1 MNEKLKEIEVLENQV
16 EEITNQLEDVSDN
29 IKETLKAV
37 PEKSL
42 VAYRLKSLMGTI
54 EKANDLMINDIQWFR
69 KPRKSNKIANEQ
81 RG

>member
-29 IKETLKAV
+29 IKEILKAV

-42 VAYRLKSLMGTI
+42 VAYRLKSLMKTI
-54 EKANDLMINDIQWFR
+54 EKANDLMINDIQWFG
-69 KPRKSNKIANEQ
+69 KHKK
-81 RG
+81 

>member
-16 EEITNQLEDVSDN
+16 EEITNQLEDVSDT

-42 VAYRLKSLMGTI
+42 VAYRLKSLMETI

-69 KPRKSNKIANEQ
+69 KPSKKIK
-81 RG
+81 